1 MREFGAL
8 TPGRSDTRA
17 AERRRAQQALSQCA
31 ADHALLPALCRLE
44 RAGFISDMR
53 WDAVGELL
61 ASCSTSGCVMVHR
74 LEQFSNSLG
83 AAVAAAPAS
92 LSPEHT
98 NACNP
103 IFKASPGHSP
113 RAVRWNPNDAN
124 QLLCALGQTG
134 ELLIYDLG
142 GSRPDRAVRRLRP
155 SAQAAAGLADADFL
169 VGERRLVVGGGRD
182 GALRVWD
189 TRAAAGEVVRP
200 SSQSSSWTLGVRTK
214 DLRAGA
220 INSVAGAADGR
231 RIYAATQEGCVLT
244 WDVRALNAP
253 QSCLHVA
260 SAIGAFSGSR
270 REVPYAAECVLPHPS
285 LPTTVAVTL
294 SSGWL
299 GLVDVEG
306 GAHGQGAVLS
316 PAGLCADEAVE
327 IPGSGV
333 GWEAGA
339 AGGAGGAG
347 TGIVG
352 EGGAPLGSYAQQSY
366 SHAAAHA
373 APFGAAVEV
382 PRYAAPDA
390 RVRLRRPAWLFG
402 GEWLCCA
409 RPLTAHASMV
419 RLDGQGSR
427 LEAAHSMALS
437 APLVVAA
444 AHPRGHFVAVGLA
457 DNSVGVCMPLPTR
470 RAREEAEAAAR
481 AAEAAERARRV
492 AEEEEELAQAAMR
505 ETLTQV
511 RQERE
516 AREARERRRRAEE
529 AAREAA
535 MEAAMEAAAVAAEA
549 EAAEAAEFSDQ
560 PAYRSLGSEG
570 PGPGPGPGPGSLLA
584 GGRGAATGAA
594 GDRAEVAAARQAQ
607 AAARNVEAAKE
618 NVPEPKR
625 HKQASMSDF
634 FGALARR

>member
-8 TPGRSDTRA
+8 TPGRSDARA
-17 AERRRAQQALSQCA
+17 AERRRARHALSQCA
-31 ADHALLPALCRLE
+31 ADHALLPALCRVE

-142 GSRPDRAVRRLRP
+142 CSRPDRAVRRLRP

-189 TRAAAGEVVRP
+189 TRAPGPVVRP
-200 SSQSSSWTLGVRTK
+200 SSQSTGWTLGVRTK
-214 DLRAGA
+214 DLHAGA

-231 RIYAATQEGCVLT
+231 RIFAATQEGCVLT

-260 SAIGAFSGSR
+260 SAVGAFSGSS
-270 REVPYAAECVLPHPS
+270 VPYAAECVLPHPS

-316 PAGLCADEAVE
+316 PAGLCADDA
-327 IPGSGV
+327 IGV
-333 GWEAGA
+333 PYEAGA

-352 EGGAPLGSYAQQSY
+352 EGGAPPGSYAQQSH
-366 SHAAAHA
+366 SHSAVHAAL
-373 APFGAAVEV
+373 FGAVVEV

-437 APLVVAA
+437 SPLVVAA

-549 EAAEAAEFSDQ
+549 EAEEAAEFSDQ
-560 PAYRSLGSEG
+560 PAYRSLGSE
-570 PGPGPGPGPGSLLA
+570 GPGPGPGPGSLLA